1 MPSPQPLLA
10 FLLLLAY
17 FALHSLLAADKFK
30 AWFSQKMG
38 ASFRFYRLIYNVL
51 AALLLFFL
59 LRWMYAWPEEFLFH
73 TNIWTKGAAL
83 LLLALGGWM
92 VLGALLQYDLRE
104 FVGIQQ
110 LLDKNTIPEPGGLNT
125 SGFNAIVRHP
135 LYLGL
140 ILLLL
145 GTFLFHPKTAALLLL
160 MSVLVYLP
168 FGIYW
173 EEKKLRM
180 QFGQAYLDYEKKVKC
195 LFPL

>member
-110 LLDKNTIPEPGGLNT
+110 LLDKNTIPEPGGD
-125 SGFNAIVRHP
+125 R
-135 LYLGL
+135 
-140 ILLLL
+140 
-145 GTFLFHPKTAALLLL
+145 K
-160 MSVLVYLP
+160 SVV
-168 FGIYW
+168 
-173 EEKKLRM
+173 
-180 QFGQAYLDYEKKVKC
+180 
-195 LFPL
+195 